1 MPRLGCHLESPSPGD
16 ELVSTAKGSLTFAGC
31 CWAGEYIEGPA
42 LEGREGFFYILQ
54 DQTSPW

>member
-1 MPRLGCHLESPSPGD
+1 MPRLSCHLESPSPGD
-16 ELVSTAKGSLTFAGC
+16 ELVSTVKGSLTFAGC
-31 CWAGEYIEGPA
+31 CWAGGCIEGPA